1 MKLVSVE
8 TPEKSVCKMTFSASP
23 EELEAASN
31 AVYERTRAS
40 YTIRG
45 FKKGE
50 ADRAQIEADRGE
62 HTFWYDAINDLMDK
76 DVPALYD
83 AAMAEHGFVAVDNPV
98 YDLVSVKKDEGFV
111 ATATVALQPELNLT
125 KTTGFTAECVTPEVT
140 DKEID
145 NVLERRRAAAAEL
158 VPHKGPA
165 VKGNIVHIDYEGL
178 LEGKPFQGGTAK
190 NQAVQLGS
198 GRMIPGFEEGILG
211 HKAGE
216 EFEVFVTFP
225 NRYHAKDL
233 AGKPVVFKIKLIDV
247 CVRQIPALNSDFA
260 KKVANVD
267 TMDELRAQVKQQLHD
282 GKHAG
287 ALNRAKDQILTQL
300 ADASEAHWEHTVSW
314 IDCISGG
321 GGRGV
326 FMRGNPIVTAPR
338 PLPTAQQ
345 RTMPLVSPV
354 SLVNRLSLRPFNM
367 AYYHLKKWRAG
378 RAITHYEAFFYPLD
392 NLLEWNRMY
401 GPRGFF
407 QYQSVVPRGVARD
420 AVQSMLQEIEEREK
434 EETGIK
440 SLKIGYNKVFGYY
453 IEVTHANS
461 AAVPLNYVRKQT
473 LANAERYITPEL
485 KDFEIKVLGAQ
496 EKIVALEY
504 QLFCQ
509 IRDEIKAFIPDIQE
523 TSRQIAHCPDQ
534 CHAGGG
540 RRGRWSGS
548 ASARSAGS
556 LPCRH
561 PGSPQG

>member
-83 AAMAEHGFVAVDNPV
+83 AAMAEHSFVAVDNPV

-260 KKVANVD
+260 KKVANLD

-300 ADASEAHWEHTVSW
+300 ADASEGE
-314 IDCISGG
+314 
-321 GGRGV
+321 
-326 FMRGNPIVTAPR
+326 
-338 PLPTAQQ
+338 LPSVLVETTYQQ
-345 RTMPLVSPV
+345 QMEQIQQQLQMQ
-354 SLVNRLSLRPFNM
+354 RLSLDRYLSQIHETRESFTAKVRSSAEKTARVHM
-367 AYYHLKKWRAG
+367 ALLQIAQQ
-378 RAITHYEAFFYPLD
+378 E
-392 NLLEWNRMY
+392 NL
-401 GPRGFF
+401 
-407 QYQSVVPRGVARD
+407 VPT
-420 AVQSMLQEIEEREK
+420 EEDIDK
-434 EETGIK
+434 
-440 SLKIGYNKVFGYY
+440 
-453 IEVTHANS
+453 A
-461 AAVPLNYVRKQT
+461 
-473 LANAERYITPEL
+473 LATRAERAKKTLE
-485 KDFEIKVLGAQ
+485 EIK
-496 EKIVALEY
+496 EKSDIPAMRRNEG
-504 QLFCQ
+504 
-509 IRDEIKAFIPDIQE
+509 IRKAADWVIEHSTIEDKAENQ
-523 TSRQIAHCPDQ
+523 
-534 CHAGGG
+534 
-540 RRGRWSGS
+540 
-548 ASARSAGS
+548 
-556 LPCRH
+556 
-561 PGSPQG
+561 

>member
-198 GRMIPGFEEGILG
+198 GRMIPGFEDGILG
-211 HKAGE
+211 HKAGD
-216 EFEVFVTFP
+216 EFEINVTFP
-225 NRYHAKDL
+225 KNYPNKEL
-233 AGKPVVFKIKLIDV
+233 AGKPVVFKIKLHDV
-247 CVRQIPALNSDFA
+247 CVRQLPALNSDFA
-260 KKVANVD
+260 KKMGKE
-267 TMDELRAQVKQQLHD
+267 TMEEYRAFVKQQLFD
-282 GKHAG
+282 GRHGG
-287 ALNRAKDQILTQL
+287 ALNHAKDMILGQL
-300 ADASEAHWEHTVSW
+300 ADAAEGEIPSILVENAYQQQMQVIQQQLQMQRMSLTTYLSQIHETRES
-314 IDCISGG
+314 
-321 GGRGV
+321 
-326 FMRGNPIVTAPR
+326 FTAKVR
-338 PLPTAQQ
+338 AAAEKNTRARMALLQIAQQENLLPTD
-345 RTMPLVSPV
+345 
-354 SLVNRLSLRPFNM
+354 
-367 AYYHLKKWRAG
+367 
-378 RAITHYEAFFYPLD
+378 E
-392 NLLEWNRMY
+392 
-401 GPRGFF
+401 
-407 QYQSVVPRGVARD
+407 
-420 AVQSMLQEIEEREK
+420 EID
-434 EETGIK
+434 
-440 SLKIGYNKVFGYY
+440 
-453 IEVTHANS
+453 
-461 AAVPLNYVRKQT
+461 KQ
-473 LANAERYITPEL
+473 LAER
-485 KDFEIKVLGAQ
+485 A
-496 EKIVALEY
+496 EKTKKTVE
-504 QLFCQ
+504 
-509 IRDEIKAFIPDIQE
+509 EIKAGTDV
-523 TSRQIAHCPDQ
+523 A
-534 CHAGGG
+534 AL
-540 RRGRWSGS
+540 RRNEGIRKAADWVIDHSTIEEKVES
-548 ASARSAGS
+548 K
-556 LPCRH
+556 
-561 PGSPQG
+561 

>member
-1 MKLVSVE
+1 
-8 TPEKSVCKMTFSASP
+8 
-23 EELEAASN
+23 
-31 AVYERTRAS
+31 
-40 YTIRG
+40 
-45 FKKGE
+45 
-50 ADRAQIEADRGE
+50 
-62 HTFWYDAINDLMDK
+62 MDK

-233 AGKPVVFKIKLIDV
+233 AGKPVVFKVKLIDV

-300 ADASEAHWEHTVSW
+300 ADASEGE
-314 IDCISGG
+314 
-321 GGRGV
+321 
-326 FMRGNPIVTAPR
+326 
-338 PLPTAQQ
+338 LPSVLVETTYQQ
-345 RTMPLVSPV
+345 QMEQIQQQLQMQ
-354 SLVNRLSLRPFNM
+354 RLSLDRYLSQIHETRESFT
-367 AYYHLKKWRAG
+367 AKVRSSAEKTVCTWLCCRSHSRKIW
-378 RAITHYEAFFYPLD
+378 YP
-392 NLLEWNRMY
+392 
-401 GPRGFF
+401 PRKI
-407 QYQSVVPRGVARD
+407 SIRLWPL
-420 AVQSMLQEIEEREK
+420 VQSAPKRRWKRSRKNPI
-434 EETGIK
+434 
-440 SLKIGYNKVFGYY
+440 FPPC
-453 IEVTHANS
+453 
-461 AAVPLNYVRKQT
+461 AATR
-473 LANAERYITPEL
+473 
-485 KDFEIKVLGAQ
+485 
-496 EKIVALEY
+496 
-504 QLFCQ
+504 
-509 IRDEIKAFIPDIQE
+509 
-523 TSRQIAHCPDQ
+523 
-534 CHAGGG
+534 
-540 RRGRWSGS
+540 
-548 ASARSAGS
+548 ASAR
-556 LPCRH
+556 LPT
-561 PGSPQG
+561 G